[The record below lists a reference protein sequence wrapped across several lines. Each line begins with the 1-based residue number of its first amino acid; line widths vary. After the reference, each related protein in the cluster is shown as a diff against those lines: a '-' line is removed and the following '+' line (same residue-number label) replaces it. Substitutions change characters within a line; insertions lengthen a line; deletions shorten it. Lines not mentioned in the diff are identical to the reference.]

1 MQTPQ
6 GTTRVTASK
15 AQTNSKK
22 RLKKLHLTQADSGGF
37 IVSHHF
43 HPAHGGTPKPEK
55 HVFESYG
62 DTHAHL
68 ERTMKGHT

>member
-15 AQTNSKK
+15 AAKRK
-22 RLKKLHLTQADSGGF
+22 RLKRLHLSKADNGGY
-37 IVSHHF
+37 VVKHHF
-43 HPAHGGTPKPEK
+43 QPEHGGTPAPES

-62 DTHAHL
+62 DAHAHL
-68 ERTMKGHT
+68 ERTMRGHK